1 MTREEFTSWLTEY
14 KAAFPQTGKW
24 IDELPARKATLGLWY
39 ETTFVNLEL
48 CDCQAVTRRMLK
60 GDDEPGEAYERDQLP
75 QMIASYAGHARNRRL
90 SGPKS
95 EFVPEYVEAQAGKK
109 KFDLIGICTKIW
121 DAMKGGASADE
132 ACATHLPKTNPEDEP
147 RYRCLDCRD
156 TGLVNVWHV
165 TAMLA
170 AKQGKFDKRRHT
182 TNCVIRCRCVAG
194 NKYPSHELIYD
205 PEKWLRVDN
214 RARQSEI
221 DALHSYMRS
230 YGVKSSDWDQWEPVN
245 QTEGS
250 F

>member
-60 GDDEPGEAYERDQLP
+60 GEDEPGEAYERDQLP

-90 SGPKS
+90 HKPTN
-95 EFVPEYVEAQAGKK
+95 FVPEYVEAGMGKK
-109 KFDLIGICTKIW
+109 KFDLLGICSKIT
-121 DAMKGGASADE
+121 AAIKGGSSPE
-132 ACATHLPKTNPEDEP
+132 QACEVHLPKTADEDLP
-147 RYRCLDCRD
+147 RVRCLDCKD

-165 TAMLA
+165 TAMAA
-170 AKQGKFDKRRHT
+170 AKRGTFDKRRHT
-182 TNCVIRCRCVAG
+182 TNCVIRCRCSAG
-194 NKYPSHELIYD
+194 NRYPSHALIYD

-214 RARQSEI
+214 RMRQSEI
-221 DALHSYMRS
+221 DALHSFMKS
-230 YGVKSSDWDQWEPVN
+230 YGVKSCDWDQFQPAD
-245 QTEGS
+245 EG